1 MNLNPIS
8 KLLAAGSRHS
18 VLLLLASSAWAA
30 APDQYVLQRSVANL
44 GAATDRRIPDT
55 VLFND
60 NGEVVYRVIATGAV
74 ATPLGTFFNS
84 VAGGGAEVQ
93 SPGGYDV
100 VEATSLNASG
110 TVVGKASTDDNLSQ
124 TAFVWTAALGPFQ
137 AEGTDPG
144 SSSFKSI
151 NSVGT
156 AFGAQDPGTFEL
168 ITWKPDANPG
178 NPPVVTP
185 IVPPT
190 LTTGLEPISIN
201 GKGEVLYLGTAGGL
215 KWMIIWDGTVS
226 TFVGPPVP
234 LGSELFPAN
243 AAINEVGD
251 VVALVVNPTTEIY
264 RLIVVRAEDRNSWE
278 FFDFPRRADSVFA
291 LQLNNFA
298 QVAFG
303 TSGGKVE
310 FIDTKTKLSVAFDG
324 YRGLLSSAGV
334 LLYGLQG
341 KLHYWDTLVP
351 AVPPVIVPVQAGA
364 VKQSPDVIAVN
375 AAGQIVVR
383 LARSTNENGDAL
395 EVFAPAAFPP
405 TPVIVNVSTKRNVF
419 RFDQGDRVSKKVA
432 RYVVAQGGSRIQGR
446 IRYAVQGELP
456 VGVRFRK
463 NRGRLAGKALQRG
476 KFVLDVFAQYRVDGQ
491 LVRSN
496 PAQLAIRVRRGD

>member
-1 MNLNPIS
+1 MAAVSRPVLS
-8 KLLAAGSRHS
+8 LA
-18 VLLLLASSAWAA
+18 LASSVWAA
-30 APDQYVLQRSVANL
+30 APDQYVFQRSVANL
-44 GAATDRRIPDT
+44 GAATDRRIPDS

-60 NGEVVYRVIATGAV
+60 NGDVLFRVIATGAV

-84 VAGGGAEVQ
+84 GAGIGVEVQ
-93 SPGGYDV
+93 PPGGYDL
-100 VEATSLNASG
+100 VEAASMNAAG
-110 TVVGKASTDDNLSQ
+110 MVVGKAATADNSLQ
-124 TAFVWTAALGPFQ
+124 TAFVWLAALGPFQ

-168 ITWKPDANPG
+168 ITWAPSAMAG

-185 IVPPT
+185 IVPPAT
-190 LTTGLEPISIN
+190 ATGLEPISIN
-201 GKGEVLYLGTAGGL
+201 GKGEVLYLATIGGEKRTVIWNGTAS
-215 KWMIIWDGTVS
+215 TV
-226 TFVGPPVP
+226 VGPAVP
-234 LGSELFPAN
+234 ADFELFPAN

-251 VVALVVNPTTEIY
+251 VVALILNPATFIY
-264 RLIVVRAEDRNSWE
+264 RVVIVRAASRGTSESFN
-278 FFDFPRRADSVFA
+278 FPRRANSVFN
-291 LQLNNFA
+291 LQFNNFA
-298 QVAFG
+298 QVSFG
-303 TSGGKVE
+303 TSDGKVE
-310 FIDTKTKLSVAFDG
+310 FVDTKTKLSVAFDG
-324 YRGLLSSAGV
+324 YRGLLSSQGV
-334 LLYGLQG
+334 LLYGSQG
-341 KLHYWDTLVP
+341 KLVYWDSLVP
-351 AVPPVIVPVQAGA
+351 AVPPVVVPVQSG
-364 VKQSPDVIAVN
+364 VVTQSPDVIAVN
-375 AAGQIVVR
+375 SAGQIVVR

-432 RYVVAQGGSRIQGR
+432 RYAVTQGGSRIQGR

-476 KFVLDVFAQYRVDGQ
+476 KFVLNVTAQYRVDGQ
-491 LVRSN
+491 LVSSD
-496 PAQLAIRVRRGD
+496 PARLKIRVRRGD